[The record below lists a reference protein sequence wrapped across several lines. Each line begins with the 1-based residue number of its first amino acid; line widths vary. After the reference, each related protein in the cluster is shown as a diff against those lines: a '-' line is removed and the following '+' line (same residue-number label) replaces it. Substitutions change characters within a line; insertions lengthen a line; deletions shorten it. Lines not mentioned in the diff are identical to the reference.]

1 MTLHVSHWHYRH
13 HDGTDCVAFVLSL
26 NLHRRH
32 LTTSQR
38 AMVAARVATLKHGTN
53 QHRKEEGQKRPSTI
67 IEAADQLSVGSRT
80 IRRAKRLLKD
90 GHPDIIN
97 EVEAGSLSVHKAL
110 EVSKYPRTDQPMIL
124 SKMRKLAI
132 ERTQALL

>member
-1 MTLHVSHWHYRH
+1 
-13 HDGTDCVAFVLSL
+13 
-26 NLHRRH
+26 
-32 LTTSQR
+32 
-38 AMVAARVATLKHGTN
+38 MVAARVATLKNGTN
-53 QHRKEEGQKRPSTI
+53 RYSNLGGQKRPPRKN
-67 IEAADQLSVGSRT
+67 EAAQQLSVGRT
-80 IRRAKRLLKD
+80 TVTKAKRLLKD

-110 EVSKYPRTDQPMIL
+110 EVSKYPRSDQPMIL